1 MKRCCASCANK
12 TLIIMPTFIYEAAD
26 KKGVIINGE
35 IEADSREGAVEYLRK
50 KNFIPIVIKEKTEAG
65 KGAGG
70 LASISLFERIRPV
83 DRIVFIRN
91 LSATIKAG
99 LNILDAVNILILD
112 TANAAMQ
119 KVLSAARADL
129 ERGQP
134 LSRAFEEN
142 KKDFPAVFVGM
153 LKAGEASGRLE
164 EVLDELEVHLT
175 KEYEL
180 ARKIKSALAYP
191 ILLLIAS
198 VGVVVLLMAFVL
210 PRLAQSFAAGGVQL
224 PLITRMVV
232 AASKV
237 ITFSPLLD
245 FVALGGLAF
254 FFLYFRKTD
263 IGRKVVGIIIS
274 HIPIAKELVKKV
286 SLVRFTRTFSSL
298 IASGTSAVESLALA
312 ADAVGNADY
321 REAILATVEKIK
333 TGVSVSE
340 SFSDRPDLFPHLLL
354 SMMTVGEKT
363 GTLEN
368 ILRTFSNFYDQ
379 EVDNTLKDFVTFL
392 EPVMLLMMG
401 LIIGAIAISILLPI
415 YQLVGKFV

>member
-1 MKRCCASCANK
+1 
-12 TLIIMPTFIYEAAD
+12 MPTFIYEAAD
-26 KKGVIINGE
+26 KKGVIVKGE
-35 IEADSREGAVEYLRK
+35 LEAASKEDVVEHLEK
-50 KNFIPIVIKEKTEAG
+50 KNFIPVVVEEKQKAEQAE
-65 KGAGG
+65 G
-70 LASISLFERIRPV
+70 LASISFFERIKPA

-99 LNILDAVNILILD
+99 LNILDAINILILD
-112 TANAAMQ
+112 TVNVAM
-119 KVLSAARADL
+119 KRVLSAARENL

-134 LSRAFEEN
+134 LSRAFEEH

-164 EVLDELEVHLT
+164 EVLDELEIHLT

-191 ILLLIAS
+191 VLLLIAS

-210 PRLAQSFAAGGVQL
+210 PRLAQSFTAGGVQL
-224 PLITRMVV
+224 PLITRVVV

-237 ITFSPLLD
+237 VTFSPLLD
-245 FVALGGLAF
+245 LIVVAGLAF
-254 FFLYFRKTD
+254 FFLYFRKTAL
-263 IGRKVVGIIIS
+263 GRKVVGIIIS

-286 SLVRFTRTFSSL
+286 ALVRFTRTFSSL
-298 IASGTSAVESLALA
+298 IASGTSAVESLTLS

-321 REAILATVEKIK
+321 REAILATAEKIK

-340 SFSDRPDLFPHLLL
+340 SFGERPDLFPHLLI
-354 SMMTVGEKT
+354 SMITVGEKT
-363 GTLEN
+363 GSLEN
-368 ILRTFSNFYDQ
+368 ILKTFSNFYDQ

-392 EPVMLLMMG
+392 EPVMLLAMG

-415 YQLVGKFV
+415 YQLVGKFA